1 MQVSKGNKK
10 PPQGRLALGAGA
22 PWLDGQWQ
30 CDVPALV
37 SRWQPLESVPPE
49 WASAS
54 PEASSNAIASNFFIF
69 VSMENPTGRVGAV
82 LSIALRETAYNQQGQ
97 DAADQP
103 EKPLLIIFEARQKP
117 EKATKK
123 RHYEQDGAK

>member
-1 MQVSKGNKK
+1 M
-10 PPQGRLALGAGA
+10 LGAGA

-37 SRWQPLESVPPE
+37 SRWQPFESVPPE
-49 WASAS
+49 WASAR
-54 PEASSNAIASNFFIF
+54 PDASSSAIASNFFIF

-82 LSIALRETAYNQQGQ
+82 LSTALRKTAYDQQGQ

-103 EKPLLIIFEARQKP
+103 EKPLLIIFEA
-117 EKATKK
+117 
-123 RHYEQDGAK
+123 